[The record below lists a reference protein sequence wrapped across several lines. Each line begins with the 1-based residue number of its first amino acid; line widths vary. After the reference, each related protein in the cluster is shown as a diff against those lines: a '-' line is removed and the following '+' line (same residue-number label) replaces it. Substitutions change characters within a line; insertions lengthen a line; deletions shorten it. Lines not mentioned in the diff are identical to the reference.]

1 MMPALPRGE
10 VTCECR
16 CSAFA
21 RFCIEGNSD
30 TPRGRP
36 LLHITEQD
44 LTYYNTLGL
53 KSRARAFLRL
63 RDLSMLEALSDTAA
77 RYPGV
82 VILGGGSN
90 VVLAP
95 HIDGLVI
102 HVETRGIELVDDNAE
117 ARIVEVQAGESWHHF
132 VFTCVQKGWAGLEN
146 LALIPGTAGAAPI
159 QNIGAYGVEQDQYF
173 HSLVA
178 WDMRYGRRVE
188 MGPGDCLF
196 AYRDSFFKR
205 VDPGRWLI
213 LAVRYRLPHDWH
225 ARADYPD
232 LARHAGIALAGAAVT
247 PQHVFDAVC
256 EIRRAK
262 LPDPAEL
269 ANVGS
274 FFKNP
279 VVDVDSF
286 ESLRALHP
294 GIVAY
299 PIDDGTQYKLAA
311 GWLIERSG
319 WKGRRLGPVGMH
331 ERQSLVL
338 VNHGGATARDIQ
350 VLADVV
356 RAEVATRFGVHL
368 EQEPVELG
376 SPASEQA

>member
-1 MMPALPRGE
+1 MAI
-10 VTCECR
+10 
-16 CSAFA
+16 
-21 RFCIEGNSD
+21 RFTG
-30 TPRGRP
+30 GGP

-44 LTYYNTLGL
+44 LSYYNTLGL
-53 KSRARAFLRL
+53 RSQARAFLRL
-63 RDLSMLEALSDTAA
+63 HSTEGLDALSEAAA

-82 VILGGGSN
+82 VVLGGGSN

-95 HIDGLVI
+95 QIEELVI
-102 HVETRGIELVDDNAE
+102 HVETRGVALVDQETDAF
-117 ARIVEVQAGESWHHF
+117 IVEVQAGEPWHHF
-132 VFTCVQKGWAGLEN
+132 VALCVDQGWNGLEN

-173 HSLVA
+173 HTLVA
-178 WDMRYGRRVE
+178 WDIRHSRRVE
-188 MGPGDCLF
+188 LGPADCLF
-196 AYRDSFFKR
+196 AYRDSFFKH
-205 VDPGRWLI
+205 VEPGRWLV
-213 LAVRYRLPHDWH
+213 LAVRYRLPLAW
-225 ARADYPD
+225 RPKVSYPD
-232 LARHAGIALAGAAVT
+232 LARHAGIAIAGAAVT
-247 PQHVFDAVC
+247 PRQVFDAVC

-279 VVDVDSF
+279 VVEAATF
-286 ESLRALHP
+286 RKLRDLHP

-299 PIDDGTQYKLAA
+299 PIDDGAQFKLAA
-311 GWLIERSG
+311 GWLIERAG
-319 WKGRRLGPVGMH
+319 WKGRRLGAVGMH
-331 ERQSLVL
+331 ERQSLVM

-368 EQEPVELG
+368 EQEPVEIG
-376 SPASEQA
+376 SAASEQA

>member
-1 MMPALPRGE
+1 MPMPTRYTG
-10 VTCECR
+10 
-16 CSAFA
+16 
-21 RFCIEGNSD
+21 G
-30 TPRGRP
+30 GP

-63 RDLSMLEALSDTAA
+63 HEEEGLDAFSETVA

-95 HIDGLVI
+95 HIDELVV
-102 HVETRGIELVDDNAE
+102 HVETRGVSLVDRQADAH
-117 ARIVEVQAGESWHHF
+117 IVEVRAGEPWHHF
-132 VFTCVQKGWAGLEN
+132 VSSCVAQGWNGLEN

-178 WDMRYGRRVE
+178 WDIRHGRRIE
-188 MGPGDCLF
+188 MGPADCLF

-205 VDPGRWLI
+205 VEAGRWLI
-213 LAVRYRLPHDWH
+213 LAVRYRLPYEW
-225 ARADYPD
+225 APKVTYPD
-232 LARHAGIALAGAAVT
+232 LARHAGIAMAGAAVT
-247 PQHVFDAVC
+247 PQQVFDAVC

-279 VVDVDSF
+279 VVDAETF
-286 ESLRALHP
+286 RALRDLHP

-299 PIDDGTQYKLAA
+299 PLDHGAMYKLAA

-331 ERQSLVL
+331 DRQSLVL

-368 EQEPVELG
+368 EQEPVEIG
-376 SPASEQA
+376 SAASEQA

>member
-1 MMPALPRGE
+1 MG
-10 VTCECR
+10 
-16 CSAFA
+16 
-21 RFCIEGNSD
+21 GY
-30 TPRGRP
+30 P

-44 LTYYNTLGL
+44 LTHYNTLGL
-53 KSRARAFLRL
+53 KSRAHAFLRL
-63 RDLSMLEALSDTAA
+63 HDLSMLDALSDAAA

-95 HIDGLVI
+95 HIDSLVV
-102 HVETRGIELVDDNAE
+102 HMKTRGAQLVDDDHD
-117 ARIVEVQAGESWHHF
+117 ARIVEVQAGEPWHHF
-132 VFTCVQKGWAGLEN
+132 VATCMRQGWAGLEN
-146 LALIPGTAGAAPI
+146 LALIPGTVGAAPI
-159 QNIGAYGVEQDQYF
+159 QNIGAYGVEQDEYF

-178 WDMRYGRRVE
+178 WDIRYGRRVE

-196 AYRDSFFKR
+196 GYRDSFFKR
-205 VDPGRWLI
+205 VEPGRWLI
-213 LAVRYRLPHDWH
+213 VAVRYRLPHDW
-225 ARADYPD
+225 RPRLDYPD
-232 LARHAGIALAGAAVT
+232 LARNATIALAGAAVT
-247 PQHVFDAVC
+247 PQQVFDAVC
-256 EIRRAK
+256 EIRRSK

-279 VVDVDSF
+279 VVDA
-286 ESLRALHP
+286 ETYRSLRDLHP

-299 PIDDGTQYKLAA
+299 PVEDGARYKLAA

-376 SPASEQA
+376 APAPEQA